1 MWQLP
6 LVVKKRVAITQIKGR
21 NNRLVIAT
29 LLVLIVNSLPVAV
42 ESVPRWIMDDS
53 EFIGRNSD
61 RHLQGF

>member
-6 LVVKKRVAITQIKGR
+6 LVVKKRVAITQIKDR

-42 ESVPRWIMDDS
+42 ESVPR
-53 EFIGRNSD
+53 
-61 RHLQGF
+61 